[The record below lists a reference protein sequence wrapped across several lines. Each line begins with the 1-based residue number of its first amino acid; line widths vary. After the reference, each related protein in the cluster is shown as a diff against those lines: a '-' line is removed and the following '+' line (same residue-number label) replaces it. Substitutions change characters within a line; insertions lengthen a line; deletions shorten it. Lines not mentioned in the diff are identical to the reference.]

1 MGQSQGMGSAE
12 WDEKFR
18 KAGALW
24 GEEPS
29 LGAKL
34 AADYF
39 AKRGVRTV
47 LDVACGYGKDSVFLA
62 KNGFEVTGVDFSL
75 EGLRLAG
82 ERALREGAVVKWMP
96 ADVRMLQMPNASFDG
111 VLCNN
116 IMTLFIRQER
126 EKVAAEIERVLAKGG
141 ALVLSERSLAGK
153 PKKAREVEPGT
164 FAEDPHSE
172 RGMGPLSRSGEKAG
186 GKEHLHHYFS
196 EKEIQAL
203 FSGVKFEKN
212 EEKEETSEKAPKPH
226 LLMAGFRK

>member
-1 MGQSQGMGSAE
+1 MGSKE

-29 LGAKL
+29 LGAKF
-34 AADYF
+34 AAGYF

-62 KNGFEVTGVDFSL
+62 KSGFEVTGVDFSL

-82 ERALREGAVVKWMP
+82 ERAMAAGVVVKWMP
-96 ADVRMLQMPNASFDG
+96 ADVRMLQMPNGSFDA

-126 EKVAAEIERVLAKGG
+126 EKAAAEIERVLARGG
-141 ALVLSERSLAGK
+141 SLVVSERSVAGK
-153 PKKAREVEPGT
+153 PKKAREVEPNT
-164 FAEDPHSE
+164 FADE
-172 RGMGPLSRSGEKAG
+172 
-186 GKEHLHHYFS
+186 EHLHHYFS
-196 EKEIQAL
+196 KEEMEKL
-203 FSGVKFEKN
+203 FAGIKFEKTSEEN
-212 EEKEETSEKAPKPH
+212 DSSEKEARPH